1 MPSDS
6 AADNPFQHG
15 VSARVDAATLSHHR
29 LYRVLL
35 SPYTAFE
42 GNLKLRCIVPI
53 ALHSAVVI
61 FLLLA
66 PRPGVAHSQDAAQK
80 PEEKP
85 ANKQAEKP
93 PDAEATENPA
103 QIELLETRM
112 RFENDGAGR
121 KEVHTRVKINNE
133 LGARQFARLNFE
145 YNRAFES
152 IDVPLARITHASGGT
167 AEILPSAITDQPNLA
182 VVNAPAYQD
191 VRVKTVR
198 ILGLEPGD
206 LLEYRVITTVFHH
219 PLAPDF
225 WLDHSFDRTG
235 VVSEEIFE
243 IDLPVNRVDIH
254 INPLTP
260 ATWTEKSGEG
270 DAARAIYRWQSPAFP
285 GQGATSKGS
294 KKSHGDSEPDVALS
308 TFGKWERLSMK
319 LAEKLTPG
327 AAPMEEIRRREE
339 RSKELAGKP
348 EVTPEVRAK
357 AFELTKSA
365 HSNAEKLEAIYDFV
379 SQKIA
384 TIDLPLGASGFA
396 ARSSSETLS
405 SGYATQEDKFVLF
418 AALSSSLK
426 LGATAALTGYCD
438 AKGVPRP
445 SVFDHLVVWSSDGK
459 TRFWLDPGLEV
470 APFGVLSP
478 SAKNCAFVLERVFYG
493 MNPTRHEWEPLH
505 AHPLFA
511 ASQRVSV
518 DATLAADGSLTA
530 KVHYTMRGENELL
543 LRLAFHQSPREK
555 WKDVA
560 QLLSLSDGFRGQVS
574 NVTASDPYATKE
586 PFTVEYEISQAKFV
600 DWSKK
605 PVRIPAVLPLVG
617 LPDPPAKTAPG
628 TAASPIDLGTPLDVE
643 AHFTLHLPSG
653 TSATAPTGTS
663 VQRDYATFSS
673 SYSAQAATITGSR
686 HTKFLLREVLA
697 TRAADYNAFLRAVR
711 NDETQDF
718 TLERAETG
726 SPKTDL
732 AAPHK
737 AAPPKQNP
745 PKP

>member
-1 MPSDS
+1 
-6 AADNPFQHG
+6 
-15 VSARVDAATLSHHR
+15 
-29 LYRVLL
+29 
-35 SPYTAFE
+35 
-42 GNLKLRCIVPI
+42 LKLCCIIPI
-53 ALHSAVVI
+53 VLHSAVAI

-66 PRPGVAHSQDAAQK
+66 PRPGVAHAQDAAQK

-93 PDAEATENPA
+93 PAVEATENPA
-103 QIELLETRM
+103 QIELLETRI
-112 RFENDGAGR
+112 RFEDDGASR
-121 KEVHTRVKINNE
+121 KEVHARVKINNE
-133 LGARQFARLNFE
+133 LGARQFARLNFD
-145 YNRAFES
+145 YNRGFES
-152 IDVPLARITHASGGT
+152 IDVPLVRITHASGGT
-167 AEILPSAITDQPNLA
+167 ADILPSAVTDQPNPA

-206 LLEYRVITTVFHH
+206 LFEYRVITTVSHH

-235 VVSEEIFE
+235 VVSQEIFE
-243 IDLPVNRVDIH
+243 LDLPVNRVNIH
-254 INPLTP
+254 INHSTP
-260 ATWTEKSGEG
+260 ATSTEKSGEG
-270 DAARAIYRWQSPAFP
+270 DAARAIYRWQSLAFP
-285 GQGATSKGS
+285 GQGVTSKGS
-294 KKSHGDSEPDVALS
+294 TKNHDNSEPDVALS

-327 AAPMEEIRRREE
+327 AVPMEKIPSYEE
-339 RSKELAGKP
+339 QSKELTWKP

-365 HSNAEKLEAIYDFV
+365 HTNAEKLEAIYDFV

-384 TIDLPLGASGFA
+384 TIDLPPGASGFA
-396 ARSSSETLS
+396 ARSSAETLS

-418 AALSSSLK
+418 AALSSSFK

-445 SVFDHLVVWSSDGK
+445 SVFDHLVVWASDGK

-470 APFGVLSP
+470 APFGVISP
-478 SAKNCAFVLERVFYG
+478 RVKNCAFVLQRVFHA
-493 MNPTRHEWEPLH
+493 MNSTGHEWEPLR
-505 AHPLFA
+505 AHPRFA

-518 DATLAADGSLTA
+518 DATLAADGTLTA
-530 KVHYTMRGENELL
+530 KVRYTMRGENELL

-574 NVTASDPYATKE
+574 NVTASDPSATHQ
-586 PFTVEYEISQAKFV
+586 PFTVEYEVKQGRFV

-605 PVRIPAVLPLVG
+605 PVRIPALLPQLG
-617 LPDPPAKTAPG
+617 LPDPLAQSAPS
-628 TAASPIDLGTPLDVE
+628 TVASRIALGTPLDVE
-643 AHFTLHLPSG
+643 TRATLHLPPG
-653 TSATAPTGTS
+653 TIGHTPTGIS
-663 VQRDYATFSS
+663 VQRDYATFASR
-673 SYSAQAATITGSR
+673 YGIIDAEYPARNVTLTASR
-686 HTKFLLREVLA
+686 HLNFVLREIPA
-697 TRAADYNAFLRAVR
+697 AHAADYDAFLRAVR

-718 TLERAETG
+718 TLERAETV
-726 SPKTDL
+726 SPKKDL
-732 AAPHK
+732 AAPNK